1 LSRLALRAFR
11 FVWSRVVQAHCSSE
25 ITLPASTTVAD
36 AIRAATLHPFPAA
49 AVLSTMPPSKRS
61 QSSSKR
67 ALTVASHGRREALPR
82 RKGLHAHISNEEVQF
97 IAAVLMLMNG
107 NADDLA
113 KTIEAGKTFVDSDA
127 AIVVSETC
135 VLVLEWDGEIWH
147 NTEERKAND
156 VRKTKQILDDFP
168 QAVVVRMR
176 SKCGPLPALD
186 KEPRAIIIETKRN
199 TAEAAQQLAARLATS
214 QVEQVPEGPQGPPR
228 RNAAER
234 P

>member
-1 LSRLALRAFR
+1 
-11 FVWSRVVQAHCSSE
+11 VWSRVVQAHCSSE

-67 ALTVASHGRREALPR
+67 SQSPR
-82 RKGLHAHISNEEVQF
+82 TGGAKRSRKGLHAHISNEEVQF

-186 KEPRAIIIETKRN
+186 KEPRALSSRS
-199 TAEAAQQLAARLATS
+199 ATPPRPLS
-214 QVEQVPEGPQGPPR
+214 SWPRGWPPR
-228 RNAAER
+228 R
-234 P
+234 